1 MSMTDEAT
9 QLSAATFS
17 LRQCLVWLGLAAFIV
32 ALDQFSKQLIVEHL
46 EYGEQIGV
54 TSFFTWVHW
63 RNEGAAFSF
72 LNDAGGWQRWVF
84 VALALG
90 FSAFLINELRR
101 LRQGENLQ
109 ALAFALILGGALG
122 NMIDRATLGFV
133 IDFLRFFWGEWYFP
147 AFNVADSAIFVGAV
161 LWFTQIWRDGLR
173 ADGD

>member
-1 MSMTDEAT
+1 MSRTDETA
-9 QLSAATFS
+9 QLTAAPFS
-17 LRQCLVWLGLAAFIV
+17 FRQCMAWLGLTAFIV
-32 ALDQFSKQLIVEHL
+32 ALDQFSKQLVVEHL
-46 EYGEQIGV
+46 AYGQEVGV
-54 TSFFTWVHW
+54 TSFFAWVHW

-72 LNDAGGWQRWVF
+72 LNDAGGWQRWMF

-122 NMIDRATLGFV
+122 NMIDRAMLGFV
-133 IDFLRFFWGEWYFP
+133 VDFLRFFWGDWAFP

-161 LWFTQIWRDGLR
+161 LWSTQIWRDGQQ
-173 ADGD
+173 D